1 MKATMAFCLMMLFAL
16 PSLAQSAVDNCC
28 QVNRSCAT
36 DGEWTQGWFD
46 YQAGLCP
53 ASAPAPAG
61 APQPAPAAAVD
72 NCCQV
77 NRSCTADPEW
87 IQGWHDYQ
95 AGLCPVAAPAGTSQ
109 PAAPAPAPAADVDN
123 CCQVNRSCTA
133 DAEWIQGWN
142 DFQAGLCPVAAPAV
156 STPADTTAPPPPAA
170 DVDNCCQIGRA
181 CHTDADWI
189 RGYNDYQAGQCGGGV
204 GPAPP
209 SSVSSANH
217 YSFSGTGRAATR
229 AFTLTRGKWRFN
241 PNLGRSADT
250 FLVQVSS
257 PGQAHTSGTCLT
269 FPSNLHWR
277 GESGAGLRLGAF
289 SHEFAVRYTCD
300 AQFVV
305 FPEQSASDVQGQPWT
320 ININKT
326 DGNI

>member
-1 MKATMAFCLMMLFAL
+1 MKVAFAFCLMMLFAL
-16 PSLAQSAVDNCC
+16 PSFAQSAVDNCC

-36 DGEWTQGWFD
+36 DGEWAQGWFD
-46 YQAGLCP
+46 YQAGQCP
-53 ASAPAPAG
+53 AAAPAGTSAPAPA
-61 APQPAPAAAVD
+61 PAAGVD

-77 NRSCTADPEW
+77 NRSCSADAEW
-87 IQGWHDYQ
+87 IQGWNDYQ
-95 AGLCPVAAPAGTSQ
+95 AGLCPVSAPADGSQ
-109 PAAPAPAPAADVDN
+109 PAAPAPGPTADVDN
-123 CCQVNRSCTA
+123 CCQVNRSCSA
-133 DAEWIQGWN
+133 DAEWIQGYN
-142 DFQAGLCPVAAPAV
+142 DYKAGLCPVSAPSA
-156 STPADTTAPPPPAA
+156 STPADTTAPPPPA

-189 RGYNDYQAGQCGGGV
+189 QGFNDYQAGQCGGGG
-204 GPAPP
+204 GPAPM

-257 PGQAHTSGTCLT
+257 PGQAHVTGTCLT

-277 GESGAGLRLGAF
+277 GESSSGLRLGAYC
-289 SHEFAVRYTCD
+289 ARVRGPLHLRC
-300 AQFVV
+300 
-305 FPEQSASDVQGQPWT
+305 PIRRLP
-320 ININKT
+320 
-326 DGNI
+326 